1 MKIKVFI
8 ENEAWSDQKNIYDEK
23 TLRYEKTVTVSRE
36 YPYPY
41 GFILNTTS
49 GDGDNLD
56 CFVLTDKKLKTGEI
70 VECKPIAMMEQIE
83 SSWREPGVK
92 EEDHNILAVLEG
104 ENFKIDDTSKDKLSE
119 FVSHVFDHLPDKK
132 VKVGNFLDEKK
143 AIEYIEKCRDTISP

>member
-8 ENEAWSDQKNIYDEK
+8 ENETGSNQKNMYDEK
-23 TLRYEKTVTVSRE
+23 TLRHKKTVTVSRE

-70 VECKPIAMMEQIE
+70 VECKPIALMEQIE
-83 SSWREPGVK
+83 SSWTESGVE
-92 EEDHNILAVLEG
+92 EEDHNILAVLES
-104 ENFKIDDTSKDKLSE
+104 ESFEIDDTSKDKLSE

-143 AIEYIEKCRDTISP
+143 AIEYIEKCRDTTSP